1 MSSEGPRHATPDRA
15 FHWLMAILVLILLGT
30 AFLPILGLK
39 FNWVPTHWV
48 SGVLLIIAVIFHIY
62 RGLIVHGI
70 GSMFPNRK
78 DLQNFFS
85 ATETDQKYDL
95 NQKLYHWSIAVIM
108 LVLLVTGAI
117 MLAKIDTP
125 FWRRD
130 PSILSDWS
138 WGIVYVLHGAA
149 SYLLIFFFI
158 LHLYFAFLPEHRQLL
173 VSMVFGGVTN
183 KIISRNRNE

>member
-1 MSSEGPRHATPDRA
+1 MASEGPRHATPDRA

-95 NQKLYHWSIAVIM
+95 NQMYRDEIKAFFDITYGENGLIQNYQESLE
-108 LVLLVTGAI
+108 LVLQVEQI
-117 MLAKIDTP
+117 KSE
-125 FWRRD
+125 FN
-130 PSILSDWS
+130 SNS
-138 WGIVYVLHGAA
+138 
-149 SYLLIFFFI
+149 
-158 LHLYFAFLPEHRQLL
+158 
-173 VSMVFGGVTN
+173 
-183 KIISRNRNE
+183 